1 MSSRLEYLT
10 LAMANAKAHSA
21 SGHQGAAVQ
30 LLEVLEE
37 KLDVYQVQA
46 EMFNTLSPHMKD
58 APEVGQKIQLLSKYL
73 MNMTEVRLP
82 DIIFTSL
89 HMTVYVLAIPR
100 LCCPFPVT
108 DPPASLH
115 PCFRL

>member
-1 MSSRLEYLT
+1 MGSRLEYLT

-21 SGHQGAAVQ
+21 SGNQGAAVQ

-89 HMTVYVLAIPR
+89 HVTVYV
-100 LCCPFPVT
+100 
-108 DPPASLH
+108 
-115 PCFRL
+115 